1 MIWNPDAELAE
12 HRDMR
17 QHQLESLRKLV
28 EHVYNKV
35 PFYKKKF
42 DEAGVRPE
50 DIKTLEDIRKLPFTT
65 KYELR
70 ETYPYGLVAAP
81 MEEIVEVH
89 ASSGTT
95 GTPVVDAYT
104 EKDID
109 IWSDAMA
116 RTLAMAGTT
125 PGDVVQNAYGYGLFT
140 GGLGVHYG
148 TRRIGAHIIPI
159 SAGNT
164 QRQITVMRD
173 FGTTILT
180 CTPSYSLYLA
190 EAAKEMGVDFRKL
203 KMKAGCFGAEPWSDN
218 MRDEIEEKL
227 NLSAHDIYGL
237 TEIIG
242 PGVAAECEAKNGLHI
257 NEDYFFPEVINP
269 DTGEVLPDG
278 EKGELVFTTLTRT
291 GTPIIR
297 YRTRD
302 ITYLFRDK
310 CPCGRTLVKMHRLY
324 GRNDD
329 MMIIR
334 GVNVFPSQIEEVL
347 MKIEGTEPHYQ
358 IILSRG
364 DSHLDEIEIQVEV
377 QESFFSDETRKME
390 GLRNKISETVKSK
403 LGISAIIKLVEPKTI
418 ARSEGK
424 AKRVIDKR
432 II

>member
-1 MIWNPDAELAE
+1 MIWNPDAEQADLKN
-12 HRDMR
+12 MR
-17 QHQLESLRKLV
+17 QHQIESLRRVV
-28 EHVYNKV
+28 ELVYNKV
-35 PFYKKKF
+35 PFYKKKL
-42 DEAGVRPE
+42 DQANVKPE
-50 DIKTLEDIRKLPFTT
+50 DIKTLEDIQKIPFTT

-70 ETYPYGLVAAP
+70 DTYPYGLVAAD
-81 MEEIVEVH
+81 MEEIVELH

-109 IWSDAMA
+109 IWSDSMA
-116 RTLAMAGTT
+116 RTLAMAGATHK
-125 PGDVVQNAYGYGLFT
+125 DIIQNAYGYGLFT

-148 TRRIGAHIIPI
+148 ARRLGAHIVPI

-173 FGTTILT
+173 FGTTLLT
-180 CTPSYSLYLA
+180 CTPSYSLYLS
-190 EAAKEMGVDFRKL
+190 EAIKDMGIDFSKL
-203 KMKAGCFGAEPWSDN
+203 KLRAGCFGAEPWTND

-227 NLSAHDIYGL
+227 NISAHDIYGL

-242 PGVAAECEAKNGLHI
+242 PGVSAECEAKNGLHV
-257 NEDYFFPEVINP
+257 NEDYFYPEIINP
-269 DTGEVLPDG
+269 DTGEVLPEG

-291 GTPIIR
+291 GTPLLR

-302 ITYLFRDK
+302 ITYLFREK
-310 CPCGRTLVKMHRLY
+310 CSCGRTTIKMHRLY

-334 GVNVFPSQIEEVL
+334 GVNVFPSQIEEIL
-347 MKIEGTEPHYQ
+347 IQIEGTQPHYQ
-358 IILSRG
+358 IILTRG
-364 DSHLDEIEIQVEV
+364 ESHLDEIDIEVEV
-377 QESFFSDETRKME
+377 LESFFSDETRKME
-390 GLRNKISETVKSK
+390 ELRKKISDAVKSK
-403 LGISAIIKLVEPKTI
+403 LGINAKIKLVEPKTI

-432 II
+432 KI